1 MPLPATCALAGGPVD
16 SCVRQT
22 LVSVR
27 QKTDAIAG
35 SASVS
40 LLPVGARRVSSV
52 AVRLVAVL
60 ASGPSSL
67 RWGTVR
73 SQMPLGWTPA
83 RVNPGIQWK
92 ATTRVARR
100 DPASGTRSAGEP
112 QTRAFHPNSSR
123 PGAQNGHGPGDRE
136 DADAPHPSAVAARPL
151 ASGANVRP
159 TASTTASPIR
169 RMGTSADAG
178 GSLAEGASARDCCI
192 PQRDGWREC
201 SRPELWA
208 VR

>member
-60 ASGPSSL
+60 ASGPYSL
-67 RWGTVR
+67 RWGPVR
-73 SQMPLGWTPA
+73 SQMKGRLPTLPQAELSSEEQKSALQPL
-83 RVNPGIQWK
+83 
-92 ATTRVARR
+92 TT
-100 DPASGTRSAGEP
+100 
-112 QTRAFHPNSSR
+112 
-123 PGAQNGHGPGDRE
+123 
-136 DADAPHPSAVAARPL
+136 
-151 ASGANVRP
+151 
-159 TASTTASPIR
+159 
-169 RMGTSADAG
+169 
-178 GSLAEGASARDCCI
+178 
-192 PQRDGWREC
+192 
-201 SRPELWA
+201 
-208 VR
+208 